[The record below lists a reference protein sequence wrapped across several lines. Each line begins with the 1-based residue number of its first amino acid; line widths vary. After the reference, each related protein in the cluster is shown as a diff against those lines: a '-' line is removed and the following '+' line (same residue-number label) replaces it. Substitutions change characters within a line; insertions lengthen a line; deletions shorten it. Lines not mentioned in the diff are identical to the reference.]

1 MRLVPG
7 EHGYGLISKLLHW
20 TVFLALMAQFVIG
33 YSIDRAD
40 DLLEPVVDRWFSGE
54 EEGLLIVHALL
65 GVTILALALVRLT
78 WRKVAGLPP
87 WAEQLSAAERWLQH
101 ALERALYSLQFLIP
115 ITGLALLFLSG
126 EDWDLNG
133 GEWEAP
139 LELFDDDFLLGA
151 HIFTHLVFFV
161 AFTLHVGLVLKHQ
174 VLQRDGLLRRML

>member
-20 TVFLALMAQFVIG
+20 LVFLALMAQFVIG
-33 YSIDRAD
+33 YAIDRAD
-40 DLLEPVVDRWFSGE
+40 DLLEVVVDRWFAGE
-54 EEGLLIVHALL
+54 EEGLLIVHAVL

-87 WAEQLSAAERWLQH
+87 WAEQLSDGERRLQH
-101 ALERALYSLQFLIP
+101 RLEQVLYSLQFLIP

-133 GEWEAP
+133 GRWEAP
-139 LELFDDDFLLGA
+139 LDLFDDDLLLGA
-151 HIFTHLVFFV
+151 HISTHLAFFV
-161 AFTLHVGLVLKHQ
+161 AFALHVGLVLKHQ
-174 VLQRDGLLRRML
+174 LIQRDGLLRRML